1 MSDLEAAIC
10 IALDAHEDQTD
21 KADQPYI
28 RHPLRLMEQMDTRQ
42 ERIVAVLHDVAED
55 SEYTLQKIEDKFGE
69 EICEAVEALT
79 KADDE
84 EYLED
89 YIPRLVE
96 NPLARKVK
104 KADLE
109 DNLDVTRLSDV
120 NDDDFSNI
128 QKYHTALQKVHVA
141 TERPS

>member
-1 MSDLEAAIC
+1 
-10 IALDAHEDQTD
+10 
-21 KADQPYI
+21 
-28 RHPLRLMEQMDTRQ
+28 MEQMDTRQ

-55 SEYTLQKIEDKFGE
+55 SEYTLRKIEDKFGE
-69 EICEAVEALT
+69 EISEAVEALT
-79 KADDE
+79 KTDDE

-120 NDDDFSNI
+120 NDGDLSNI
-128 QKYHTALQKVHVA
+128 QKYHTALQKVHAA
-141 TERPS
+141 TKGPS